1 MTKDQSDLKNPE
13 ETNDLADSVVAR
25 VQWTRRALSP
35 WVQRWLQPGGGP
47 EAGGGPR
54 LYGPSMTA
62 LTTAHTARLLQR
74 VGRTFEPQTLEVAP
88 EESTD
93 LILAGSPVQHVAEAE
108 TPPADPMT
116 PRQDDDFF
124 AGMPSLAEV
133 EAKVTRQFS
142 RRPPQIEPVAA
153 ERPGARQ
160 PVRTRPLGRRI
171 VSRVEEVL
179 PPGEISP
186 AVRTPDARPG
196 EAEPD
201 RTERAPEQARVAE
214 AAPPS
219 RPRPGSPARPP
230 PAQRQPVEEVPPG
243 PETPGFYCAAQH
255 AR

>member
-25 VQWTRRALSP
+25 VQRTWRALSP

-108 TPPADPMT
+108 TPPADV
-116 PRQDDDFF
+116 
-124 AGMPSLAEV
+124 AGAI
-133 EAKVTRQFS
+133 KVAYRN
-142 RRPPQIEPVAA
+142 I
-153 ERPGARQ
+153 G
-160 PVRTRPLGRRI
+160 
-171 VSRVEEVL
+171 
-179 PPGEISP
+179 SP
-186 AVRTPDARPG
+186 TVAVRSSATAEDLDDASMAG
-196 EAEPD
+196 QYETYLD
-201 RTERAPEQARVAE
+201 LQGEQAVLDAVVRCWA
-214 AAPPS
+214 S
-219 RPRPGSPARPP
+219 INS
-230 PAQRQPVEEVPPG
+230 
-243 PETPGFYCAAQH
+243 
-255 AR
+255 